1 MQNRV
6 SGQLAV
12 TRALGDLNLKRE
24 VKMVKKRI
32 FKKKQGVI
40 NTPNF
45 KKINIMPKD
54 KFIIM
59 ASDGLWDVIDDQVQ
73 IIL

>member
-32 FKKKQGVI
+32 TKEK
-40 NTPNF
+40 
-45 KKINIMPKD
+45 
-54 KFIIM
+54 
-59 ASDGLWDVIDDQVQ
+59 
-73 IIL
+73 